1 MKKQTQI
8 KTKINDVVTML
19 DNKSFLRMNLF
30 RLFAINS
37 IDGMGFYYYMGEKA
51 QLPIIGK
58 VVNKL
63 MNAYYKYVHTSAVKL
78 PLKDIEEV
86 LNNASHISVGPCPCR
101 IIFDKN
107 KCDAPLYTCLKINHF
122 SKVMSQMQKLANK
135 LNKERGLKLGNEKSK
150 VLTKEEAIEI
160 MRNARKHD
168 LVFSLESCIQ
178 PYQNNICACCTD
190 CCIELNLRYKF
201 GLNVSPGGP
210 YIPVFMQDS
219 CTGCGLC
226 EKRCPVKAISMS
238 EKKPSADFKK
248 CLGCGICAEICKKS
262 SITMTV
268 DPSRIP
274 PAIEPGPVK
283 MTMIF
288 FLSLIMFLIF
298 TVHRL
303 GKKSENVKY
312 FLAKPRKSDLI
323 Q

>member
-1 MKKQTQI
+1 MEKQTEN
-8 KTKINDVVTML
+8 KTKVNDVVTLL

-37 IDGMGFYYYMGEKA
+37 IDGMAFYYHMGEMG
-51 QLPIIGK
+51 QIPVIGGLFR
-58 VVNKL
+58 KL
-63 MNAYYKYVHTSAVKL
+63 MASYYKCVHTSAVKL

-86 LNNASHISVGPCPCR
+86 INSAQHVSVGPCPCR

-107 KCDAPLYTCLKINHF
+107 KCDAPIYTCLKINHF
-122 SKVMSQMQKLANK
+122 SRVTAGMQKLASK
-135 LNKERGLKLGNEKSK
+135 LNKERGLKLGNEHSR

-190 CCIELNLRYKF
+190 CCIELTLRYKF
-201 GLNVSPGGP
+201 GLDVSPGGP
-210 YIPVFMQDS
+210 YIPVFRMDTCS
-219 CTGCGLC
+219 GCGIC
-226 EKRCPVKAISMS
+226 EKRCPVQAISL
-238 EKKPSADFKK
+238 EERKPSVDLKK
-248 CLGCGICAEICKKS
+248 CLGCGICAEVCGKE
-262 SITMTV
+262 SISMTIE
-268 DPSRIP
+268 PSRIP
-274 PAIEPGPVK
+274 AAIELGPVK
-283 MTMIF
+283 LTMVF
-288 FLSLIMFLIF
+288 FLSLITFLIF

-303 GKKSENVKY
+303 GKKSDNVKY

>member
-1 MKKQTQI
+1 MEKQTEN
-8 KTKINDVVTML
+8 KTKINDVITLL

-37 IDGMGFYYYMGEKA
+37 IDGMAFYYHMGEMG
-51 QLPIIGK
+51 QLPVIGGFFK
-58 VVNKL
+58 KL
-63 MNAYYKYVHTSAVKL
+63 MASYYKYVHTSAVKL

-86 LNNASHISVGPCPCR
+86 INSASHVSVGPCPCR

-107 KCDAPLYTCLKINHF
+107 KCDAPIYTCLKINHF
-122 SKVMSQMQKLANK
+122 SRVTTGMQKLASK
-135 LNKERGLKLGNEKSK
+135 LNKERGLKLGNEHSK

-201 GLNVSPGGP
+201 GLDVSPGGP
-210 YIPVFMQDS
+210 YIPVFSQDS
-219 CTGCGLC
+219 CTGCGIC
-226 EKRCPVKAISMS
+226 EKRCPVQAISLS
-238 EKKPSADFKK
+238 EKKPSVDLKK
-248 CLGCGICAEICKKS
+248 CLGCGICAEVCGKA
-262 SITMTV
+262 SISMTIE
-268 DPSRIP
+268 PSRIP
-274 PAIEPGPVK
+274 AAIEPGPVK
-283 MTMIF
+283 LTMVF
-288 FLSLIMFLIF
+288 FLSLVTFLIF
-298 TVHRL
+298 TVHRW
-303 GKKSENVKY
+303 GKKSGNVKY